1 MRSSRMSP
9 TVSPSRPDTLG
20 DDPRGPVSSPRPT
33 SSRDETASIEQVK
46 ALMLKLAAGE
56 RFERLG
62 AIVQEHLLTGGKKLR
77 AKLALAAV
85 EALGVPNE
93 HGVGWAASCELLHN
107 ASLVHDDLQDR
118 DEYRRGRFSVWV
130 RHGEAQAINA
140 GDLLLMLPY
149 TAVEHIDVDPAVKWE
164 LCRAVARRAEET
176 VRGQSLEMTLLTSCR
191 WDWASYD
198 DAATGKTSA
207 LMTLPVH
214 GAALI
219 AGRTSEEAT
228 QLGDCFKDLGL
239 LFQMQDDVIDLFGDK
254 GRDKPGGDIREG
266 RVSALVVEHL
276 VQNPEDVAWLGP
288 ILGKPRS
295 ETTDTDVERVAKAFS
310 GDTLQ
315 GVLRRILDT
324 RARILSAPPLL
335 AEPGLR
341 RVAESLVDLSLAPIE
356 SHLSEIDHVG

>member
-1 MRSSRMSP
+1 MRFTTTSQPIAP
-9 TVSPSRPDTLG
+9 TRPELNEQVQQG
-20 DDPRGPVSSPRPT
+20 HGHPAAPLAGPA
-33 SSRDETASIEQVK
+33 DADAIERVK

-77 AKLALAAV
+77 ARLALSAA
-85 EALGVPNE
+85 EALGVDPDLS
-93 HGVGWAASCELLHN
+93 VGWATSCELLHN

-149 TAVEHIDVDPAVKWE
+149 VAIDHIDVDPARKWA
-164 LCRAVARRAEET
+164 LTMALAQRAEET

-198 DAATGKTSA
+198 AAAGGKTSA

-214 GAALI
+214 GAAII
-219 AGRTSEEAT
+219 AGRDPAAAAR
-228 QLGDCFKDLGL
+228 LADCFRDLGL
-239 LFQMQDDVIDLFGDK
+239 LFQMQDDVVDLFGEK
-254 GRDKPGGDIREG
+254 GRDRPGGDLREG

-276 VQNPEDVAWLGP
+276 TRNPQDLVWLGP
-288 ILGKPRS
+288 LLGKPRD
-295 ETTDTDVERVAKAFS
+295 ETTDADVDRAAHAFRD
-310 GDTLQ
+310 GALQ
-315 GVLRRILDT
+315 GVLQRIRATADRILT
-324 RARILSAPPLL
+324 AEPLL
-335 AEPGLR
+335 EEPAVLE
-341 RVAESLVDLSLAPIE
+341 VARALTQLSLAPISGLLE
-356 SHLSEIDHVG
+356 ENR

>member
-1 MRSSRMSP
+1 MRSTTSSQPISP
-9 TVSPSRPDTLG
+9 TRPDLGEEVPQGHGHSPTL
-20 DDPRGPVSSPRPT
+20 PVT
-33 SSRDETASIEQVK
+33 RDEADAIERVK

-77 AKLALAAV
+77 ARLALSAAD
-85 EALGVPNE
+85 ALGVRSE
-93 HGVGWAASCELLHN
+93 LSVGWAASCELLHN

-149 TAVEHIDVDPAVKWE
+149 VAVDHIDVEPATKWA
-164 LCRAVARRAEET
+164 LTLALAQRAEET

-198 DAATGKTSA
+198 AAATGKTSA

-214 GAALI
+214 GAALLG
-219 AGRTSEEAT
+219 GRAAP
-228 QLGDCFKDLGL
+228 QAQRLADCFRDLGL
-239 LFQMQDDVIDLFGDK
+239 LFQMQDDVVDIFGEK
-254 GRDKPGGDIREG
+254 GRDRPGGDIREG

-276 VQNPEDVAWLGP
+276 TQRPEDLAWLGP
-288 ILGKPRS
+288 ILGKPRD
-295 ETTDTDVERVAKAFS
+295 ETSDADVERVAEAFRA
-310 GDTLQ
+310 GALQ
-315 GVLRRILDT
+315 GVLRRIRAVADRISAAAPLQEEPALLEVARALT
-324 RARILSAPPLL
+324 R
-335 AEPGLR
+335 
-341 RVAESLVDLSLAPIE
+341 LSLAPIAGLLE
-356 SHLSEIDHVG
+356 EHIDG